1 MRSYSLRAF
10 WNKFTINDAMETL
23 EDQYTCAL
31 RDSISGMGESALQ
44 RAYELGRRALAD
56 GLGVL
61 DMAAIYHKALVAGL
75 PRNSTPEEF
84 GLMLQAGASFF
95 AESLSPFEMTHRGFR
110 ETNIALRHLNQ
121 TLEEEI
127 KRIAHALH
135 DEAGQLLVSV
145 YLALDEVAGNLPPAR
160 EHLLKV
166 KGLLDKIEMELRRLC
181 HELRPTILDELG
193 LLPALKFLAEGV
205 AARTGLRITI
215 AGESDLPL
223 SPLLATTLYR
233 IVQEALTN
241 VTRHAKA
248 SQVHVTIQQELQTLR
263 CSIRDNGVGFDVSS
277 LSARTGERGF
287 GLTGIRERLNSLGG
301 SLSLVSTP
309 GQGTELVITIP
320 HTNSPEA

>member
-1 MRSYSLRAF
+1 
-10 WNKFTINDAMETL
+10 MEKL
-23 EDQYTCAL
+23 EDQYTAAL
-31 RDSISGMGESALQ
+31 RDSIAGMGESSLQ
-44 RAYELGRRALAD
+44 QAYELGRRALAD

-61 DMAAIYHKALVAGL
+61 DMAAMYHKALAAGL
-75 PRNSTPEEF
+75 PRDSTPEETA
-84 GLMLQAGASFF
+84 LMLEAGAGFF

-110 ETNIALRHLNQ
+110 DSNIALRHLNQ
-121 TLEEEI
+121 TLEQEI

-135 DEAGQLLVSV
+135 DEAAQLLASV

-166 KGLLDKIEMELRRLC
+166 KGLLDLIEGQLRQLS
-181 HELRPTILDELG
+181 HELRPTILDDWG

-205 AARTGLRITI
+205 TARTGLFIKVE
-215 AGESDLPL
+215 GESAPSL

-248 SQVHVTIQQELQTLR
+248 TQVQVTIQHELQTLR
-263 CSIRDNGVGFDVSS
+263 CSIKDNGVGFDVSS
-277 LSARTGERGF
+277 LSARTGERGL
-287 GLTGIRERLNSLGG
+287 GLIGIRERLHSVGG
-301 SLSLVSTP
+301 SPSLVSTP

>member
-1 MRSYSLRAF
+1 MR
-10 WNKFTINDAMETL
+10 ETMDKL
-23 EDQYTCAL
+23 EDQYTAAL
-31 RDSISGMGESALQ
+31 RDSIAGMGESSLQ
-44 RAYELGRRALAD
+44 QAYELGRRALAD

-61 DMAAIYHKALVAGL
+61 DMAAMYHKALAAGL
-75 PRNSTPEEF
+75 PRDSTPEETA
-84 GLMLQAGASFF
+84 LMLDSGASFF

-110 ETNIALRHLNQ
+110 DSNIALRHLNQ
-121 TLEEEI
+121 TLEQEI

-135 DEAGQLLVSV
+135 DEAAQLLASV

-166 KGLLDKIEMELRRLC
+166 KGLLDLIEGQLRQLS
-181 HELRPTILDELG
+181 HELRPTILDDWG

-205 AARTGLRITI
+205 TARTGLFIKVE
-215 AGESDLPL
+215 GESTPSL

-248 SQVHVTIQQELQTLR
+248 TQVKVTIQHKLQTLR
-263 CSIRDNGVGFDVSS
+263 CSIKDNGVGFDVSS
-277 LSARTGERGF
+277 LSARTGERGL
-287 GLTGIRERLNSLGG
+287 GLIGIRERLHSVGG
-301 SLSLVSTP
+301 SPLLVSTP

-320 HTNSPEA
+320 YTNSPEV

>member
-1 MRSYSLRAF
+1 
-10 WNKFTINDAMETL
+10 MEKL
-23 EDQYTCAL
+23 EDQYTAAL
-31 RDSISGMGESALQ
+31 RDSIAGMGESALHQ
-44 RAYELGRRALAD
+44 AYELGRRALAD

-61 DMAAIYHKALVAGL
+61 DMAAMYHKALAAGL
-75 PRNSTPEEF
+75 PRDSTPEETA
-84 GLMLQAGASFF
+84 LMLEAGAGFF

-110 ETNIALRHLNQ
+110 DSNIALRHLNQ
-121 TLEEEI
+121 TLEQEI

-135 DEAGQLLVSV
+135 DEAAQLLASV

-166 KGLLDKIEMELRRLC
+166 KGLLDLIEGQLRQLS
-181 HELRPTILDELG
+181 HELRPTILDDWG

-205 AARTGLRITI
+205 TARTGLFIKVE
-215 AGESDLPL
+215 GESAPSL

-248 SQVHVTIQQELQTLR
+248 TQVKVTLQHELQILR
-263 CSIRDNGVGFDVSS
+263 CSIKDNGIGFDVSS
-277 LSARTGERGF
+277 LSARTGERGL
-287 GLTGIRERLNSLGG
+287 GLIGIRERLHSVGG
-301 SLSLVSTP
+301 SPSLVSTP

-320 HTNSPEA
+320 YTNSQEA

>member
-1 MRSYSLRAF
+1 MRE
-10 WNKFTINDAMETL
+10 TMEKL
-23 EDQYTCAL
+23 QDQYTSAL
-31 RDSISGMGESALQ
+31 RNSIVGMGESALQ
-44 RAYELGRRALAD
+44 QAYELGRRALAD

-61 DMAAIYHKALVAGL
+61 DMAAMYHKALAAGL
-75 PRNSTPEEF
+75 PRDSTPEETA
-84 GLMLQAGASFF
+84 LMLEAGASFF

-110 ETNIALRHLNQ
+110 DSNIALRHLNQ
-121 TLEEEI
+121 TLEQEI

-135 DEAGQLLVSV
+135 DEAAQLLASV

-166 KGLLDKIEMELRRLC
+166 KGLLDLIEGQLRQLS
-181 HELRPTILDELG
+181 HELRPTILDDWG

-205 AARTGLRITI
+205 TARTGLFIKVE
-215 AGESDLPL
+215 GESAPSL

-248 SQVHVTIQQELQTLR
+248 TQVKVTIQHELQTLR
-263 CSIRDNGVGFDVSS
+263 CSIKDNGVGFDVSS
-277 LSARTGERGF
+277 LSARTGERGL
-287 GLTGIRERLNSLGG
+287 GLIGIRERLNSLGG
-301 SLSLVSTP
+301 SPLLVSTP

-320 HTNSPEA
+320 YTNSQEA

>member
-1 MRSYSLRAF
+1 
-10 WNKFTINDAMETL
+10 MEKL
-23 EDQYTCAL
+23 EDQYTAAL
-31 RDSISGMGESALQ
+31 RDSIAGMGESSLQ
-44 RAYELGRRALAD
+44 QAYELGRRALAD

-61 DMAAIYHKALVAGL
+61 DMAAMYHKALAAGL
-75 PRNSTPEEF
+75 PRDSTPEETA
-84 GLMLQAGASFF
+84 LMLEAGAGFF

-110 ETNIALRHLNQ
+110 DSNIALRHLNQ
-121 TLEEEI
+121 TLEQEI

-135 DEAGQLLVSV
+135 DEAAQLLASV

-166 KGLLDKIEMELRRLC
+166 KGLLDLIEGQLRQLS
-181 HELRPTILDELG
+181 HELRPTILDDWG

-205 AARTGLRITI
+205 TARTGLFIKVE
-215 AGESDLPL
+215 GESAPSL

-248 SQVHVTIQQELQTLR
+248 TQVKVTLQHELQILR
-263 CSIRDNGVGFDVSS
+263 CSIKDNGIGFDVSS
-277 LSARTGERGF
+277 LSARTGERGL
-287 GLTGIRERLNSLGG
+287 GLIGIRERLHSVGG
-301 SLSLVSTP
+301 SPSLVSTP

-320 HTNSPEA
+320 YTNSPEA